1 MKIRFVTSNEHKFL
15 EVKRML
21 SKVAEVIWVKMEYPE
36 VQSSSLEEVASFSA
50 RWLEDKVEKPFF
62 LEDSGLFIEALN
74 GFPGPFSSYVFKTIG
89 NNGILKLM
97 EGISNRKATFK
108 SVIALME
115 QDLHLFIG
123 SVQGSIAEEVRGGG
137 WGFDPI
143 FIPDGSNGLTFG
155 ELGERKDEFSHRGRS
170 VTKLLNYLSGRNS

>member
-1 MKIRFVTSNEHKFL
+1 MKVRFVTSNKHKFQ

-21 SKVAEVIWVKMEYPE
+21 SGIAEVIWVKLEYPE
-36 VQSSSLEEVASFSA
+36 VQASSLEEVATFSA
-50 RWLEDKVEKPFF
+50 RWLKGKVEEPFF

-89 NNGILKLM
+89 NEGILKLM
-97 EGISNRKATFK
+97 QGITDRRATFK
-108 SVIALME
+108 SVIALMDQE
-115 QDLHLFIG
+115 LRLFVG
-123 SVQGSIAEEVRGGG
+123 SSPGEIAREIRGGG

-143 FIPDGSNGLTFG
+143 FVPDGSNGLTFG

-170 VTKLLNYLSGRNS
+170 VRELLNYLIRRNS